1 MEKIAFIH
9 GLNCTGK
16 IFTHL
21 RSSLPEHDAI
31 IVEYDSN
38 QSIESSLQT
47 VIKTVDT
54 TEPIWVV
61 GHSLGGILAYLMAL
75 RKGNQLN
82 VKGIVSI
89 STPFGGSSTASILK
103 WFFHRMDVLRD
114 ITPGSPI
121 IREVT
126 SKKLPVPFVSIVS
139 VSGNL
144 PFISGENDG
153 IVTLE
158 SQRASVAKRKVDVKA
173 NHFEVMQDEKTVATV
188 RDFIFKNNG

>member
-16 IFTHL
+16 IFTHV
-21 RSSLPEHDAI
+21 RSSLPEHEAI
-31 IVEYDSN
+31 VLDYDSN

-47 VIKTVDT
+47 VIETLDT
-54 TEPIWVV
+54 TDPIWVV
-61 GHSLGGILAYLMAL
+61 GHSLGGILGYLLAL
-75 RKGNQLN
+75 RKHNDIN
-82 VKGIVSI
+82 VKGVVSI
-89 STPFGGSSTASILK
+89 STPFGGSSTAGILK
-103 WFFHRMDVLRD
+103 WFFHQMDVLRD
-114 ITPGSPI
+114 LAPGSPI

-126 SKKLPVPFVSIVS
+126 TQKIKTPFISVVS
-139 VSGNL
+139 VAGSL

-158 SQRASVAKRKVDVKA
+158 SQRASLAKRKVDVKA

-188 RDFIFKNNG
+188 RDFIFK